1 MNKAWIADLELIELI
16 GLADEPLTSTRSGIT
31 NGIKLAI
38 AADEEG
44 AYIYEAIIPF
54 KSFRLSKA
62 SIEDIGIG
70 FETGKYVPP
79 PSKTP
84 GGSNPGAS
92 SGFGGYGR
100 GSYGGG
106 YGGGQGGYGNS
117 GMRGGGR
124 SGQTQRNSEIS
135 YSSSVWLTVKLK

>member
-1 MNKAWIADLELIELI
+1 MIPSLLFPQERVDVANRFIAAI
-16 GLADEPLTSTRSGIT
+16 SVSGSAT
-31 NGIKLAI
+31 IKLAI

-117 GMRGGGR
+117 GMRGSSR
-124 SGQTQRNSEIS
+124 SGNSEIS
-135 YSSSVWLTVKLK
+135 YSSSVWVTVKLK